1 MPLLQFMPQS
11 QKSSIAPIE
20 IAAVF
25 RELLTKVPR
34 DHVALLLLLT
44 GNGFWRNLRAFFLL
58 TLSL

>member
-34 DHVALLLLLT
+34 DHVALLLLT